1 VVRPIEMNQGIMQ
14 AHATEKIQKV
24 QQQHPDMQQRYFSLQ
39 LQEEKKLQNK
49 KVSDAEEAN
58 KKIIDDQ
65 QEKNQERDKKGSEN
79 NSKHVKDDHDAD
91 SSLMLEQ
98 SAHHI
103 DIKA

>member
-39 LQEEKKLQNK
+39 LQEEKKRQSK
-49 KVSDAEEAN
+49 KVPDAEETK
-58 KKIIDDQ
+58 KKIIDTQ
-65 QEKNQERDKKGSEN
+65 QEKNQERNKKWSEN
-79 NSKHVKDDHDAD
+79 NRKQVEDDHDAD
-91 SSLMLEQ
+91 SCLMPERGP
-98 SAHHI
+98 HHI

>member
-1 VVRPIEMNQGIMQ
+1 MVRPIDMNQGITQ

-39 LQEEKKLQNK
+39 LQEENRRQREKISN
-49 KVSDAEEAN
+49 AEEAK
-58 KKIIDDQ
+58 KKIIDAQ
-65 QEKNQERDKKGSEN
+65 KEKNRERDEKGSEN
-79 NSKHVKDDHDAD
+79 NQKHVEDDHDD

-98 SAHHI
+98 DAHHI

>member
-39 LQEEKKLQNK
+39 LHEEKKRQSE
-49 KVSDAEEAN
+49 KVPDTEETK
-58 KKIIDDQ
+58 KKIIDAQ
-65 QEKNQERDKKGSEN
+65 QEKNQERNKKGSEN
-79 NSKHVKDDHDAD
+79 NSQHVEDDRDAD
-91 SSLMLEQ
+91 GSLMPEQ
-98 SAHHI
+98 GAHI